1 MGREPWEVI
10 EVIDGF
16 HTNQNG
22 HYLYAESI
30 WEILAQ
36 SYPDWIGP
44 VNPNNDQITMMFGG
58 QGGY

>member
-30 WEILAQ
+30 WEILTQ
-36 SYPDWIGP
+36 SYPEWLGP
-44 VNPNNDQITMMFGG
+44 VNPNNDQITLMFGD